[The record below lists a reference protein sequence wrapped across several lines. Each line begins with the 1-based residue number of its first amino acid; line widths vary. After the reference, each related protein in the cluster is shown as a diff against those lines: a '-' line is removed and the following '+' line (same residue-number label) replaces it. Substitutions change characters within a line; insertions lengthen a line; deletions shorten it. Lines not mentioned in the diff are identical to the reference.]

1 MLIVQ
6 FLWIGKLSVMESQEL
21 CVVCSGNT
29 KFLFSY
35 EVRGEHQAA
44 LRECLVCRFT
54 FIVNPYWLADS
65 FSSEL
70 NDLDIGSVDRCLI
83 LADFIEVLI
92 RAQKRSKLRFLDWGG
107 GYGLFARIMRDR
119 GFDFVSHDVH
129 TRPLFVEPT
138 EISESE
144 TFEMMTMSEVALHLT
159 DPVPVFKKI
168 LEYTNTLVFTAVI
181 APNVIPDDWWYL
193 MPDTGQHVAIYHKE
207 TLETLANRM
216 GVRITSD
223 DRFFHVFHR
232 KPLGV
237 KSRLVIKFRPL
248 AFLFAWFNTTSRFA
262 KRGLGKNKSLTPAD
276 QAKLIGDLPW
286 NQR

>member
-1 MLIVQ
+1 
-6 FLWIGKLSVMESQEL
+6 MESQEL
-21 CVVCSGNT
+21 CAVCSGKT

-35 EVRGEHQAA
+35 ELRGEHQAA
-44 LRECLVCRFT
+44 LRECLTCRFT
-54 FIVNPYWLADS
+54 FIVNPHWLADS

-107 GYGLFARIMRDR
+107 GYGLLARVMRDR
-119 GFDFVSHDVH
+119 GFDFISSDVY
-129 TRPLFVEPT
+129 TRALFVDSS
-138 EISESE
+138 EISEGE
-144 TFEMMTMSEVALHLT
+144 TFEVVTMSEVALHLT
-159 DPVPVFKKI
+159 DPVPHLRKI
-168 LEYTNTLVFTAVI
+168 LEFTNTLVFTAVI
-181 APNVIPDDWWYL
+181 GPNVIPNDWWYL

-207 TLETLANRM
+207 TLEALANQL

-223 DRFFHVFHR
+223 GRFFHVLHR
-232 KPLGV
+232 ERLGV

-248 AFLFAWFNTTSRFA
+248 AFLFAWFNATARFA